1 MWFYLIGWPALMIDF
16 NWNSCTKQIFFLTA
30 IAILLSIHLFFFIF
44 VFLFCFLIA
53 KYWMIYKKLSA
64 LECWSY
70 SPIQICKEKNGKW
83 QSILNK
89 KDEFYLRFQEK
100 WEQWA
105 ISLANKIPSNDRDI
119 ARVDRFELKWMQEVE
134 GKIDKTKVTC
144 VQNETFILPG
154 RELIKLEFTFFIVAH
169 ISGSP
174 SSSSRA
180 PSACLTFATGAVSW
194 RNSLLASP
202 NLLLSTHLYLDFNQ

>member
-1 MWFYLIGWPALMIDF
+1 M
-16 NWNSCTKQIFFLTA
+16 
-30 IAILLSIHLFFFIF
+30 
-44 VFLFCFLIA
+44 
-53 KYWMIYKKLSA
+53 
-64 LECWSY
+64 
-70 SPIQICKEKNGKW
+70 
-83 QSILNK
+83 
-89 KDEFYLRFQEK
+89 
-100 WEQWA
+100 
-105 ISLANKIPSNDRDI
+105 
-119 ARVDRFELKWMQEVE
+119 
-134 GKIDKTKVTC
+134 TC

-202 NLLLSTHLYLDFNQ
+202 NLLLSTHLICIWISINKHACLGAIQDSRGKTYWSSIWGYVGWQKLTTGRFFLLPYSHILGASWYWCWYGYPIPSLLWITVNPSATPPWPFKIRIKSAEILKSKFDQPVSEFHYFKSNFSDIWRLLHFSE

>member
-1 MWFYLIGWPALMIDF
+1 MFLDCKILDDLQKSYLL
-16 NWNSCTKQIFFLTA
+16 WNVGHTHPS
-30 IAILLSIHLFFFIF
+30 
-44 VFLFCFLIA
+44 
-53 KYWMIYKKLSA
+53 KYA
-64 LECWSY
+64 
-70 SPIQICKEKNGKW
+70 
-83 QSILNK
+83 NK
-89 KDEFYLRFQEK
+89 KWKLAINFNRKKKDQFYLRFQEK

-134 GKIDKTKVTC
+134 GKIDRTKVTC

-180 PSACLTFATGAVSW
+180 PSACLTFVTGAVSW